1 MTSRERNQE
10 IKNAAEKMYAVRQGE
25 KFVTTIGGQVELDTR
40 GNAEIT
46 ALAFSQ
52 TFGGKF
58 EVVYMK

>member
-25 KFVTTIGGQVELDTR
+25 KFVTTIGGQVELNTR

-46 ALAFSQ
+46 AMNFAR
-52 TFGGKF
+52 TFGGNF
-58 EVVYMK
+58 EVVYMR